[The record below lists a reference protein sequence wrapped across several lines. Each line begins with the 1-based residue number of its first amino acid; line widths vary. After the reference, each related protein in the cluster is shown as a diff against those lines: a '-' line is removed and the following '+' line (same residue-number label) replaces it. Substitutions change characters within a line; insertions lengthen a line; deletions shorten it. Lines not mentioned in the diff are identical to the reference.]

1 MNRREPF
8 LLLRARPMPED
19 INEFRAWFRKV
30 HIPDARKVPGFSQI
44 EVAETKAGTFMAFYT
59 FANVESVQQALASP
73 QAAYARGTLE
83 QWAPRLEE
91 LLIEMFSPLG
101 PLPIFSS
108 RN

>member
-1 MNRREPF
+1 
-8 LLLRARPMPED
+8 MPED
-19 INEFRAWFRKV
+19 IAEFRAWFRNV
-30 HIPDARKVPGFSQI
+30 HIADARKVPGFSQI
-44 EVAETKAGTFMAFYT
+44 EAAETQAGTFLAFYT
-59 FANVESVQQALASP
+59 FASVEAVQLALASP

-101 PLPIFSS
+101 PLPIFGS